1 MLSKYKGLFIVS
13 AAILLFSSCHS
24 LRRAVQT
31 PSPSPVYLRKK
42 SEPVAKIP
50 SASSDVNNKS
60 KRPLRKKVL
69 KRKYA
74 AVLKTSPGKIKNKR
88 LYYFIDEWYGVKYK
102 WGGNSQSGI
111 DCSGLVCQLY
121 KKVYGVDIKRTVA
134 TQHDDTRN
142 FRRKRR
148 LREGDLI
155 YFKTEGDDL
164 SHVGVY
170 LKNGYFLHSSK
181 SKGVAI
187 NSIYETYWQRVYAGG
202 GKVRR
207 KKA

>member
-1 MLSKYKGLFIVS
+1 LVVS
-13 AAILLFSSCHS
+13 GILLFSACHTS
-24 LRRAVQT
+24 RQTVQS
-31 PSPSPVYLRKK
+31 SPNNVKQP
-42 SEPVAKIP
+42 
-50 SASSDVNNKS
+50 VNNYEIAKEKDHHEPKVIRHNS
-60 KRPLRKKVL
+60 KQPLRKKAL

-74 AVLKTSPGKIKNKR
+74 AILKTSPSKIKNKK
-88 LYYFIDEWYGVKYK
+88 LYYFIDDWYGVKYR
-102 WGGNSQSGI
+102 WGGNNQSGV

-121 KKVYGVDIKRTVA
+121 KNVYGLNIKRTVA

-148 LREGDLI
+148 LKEGDLI

-164 SHVGVY
+164 SHVGIY
-170 LKNGYFLHSSK
+170 LRNGYFLHSSK

>member
-1 MLSKYKGLFIVS
+1 MPLRRKGLLV
-13 AAILLFSSCHS
+13 AGTVLLFSACHTS
-24 LRRAVQT
+24 RPAVQSSLNRT
-31 PSPSPVYLRKK
+31 EQPTRKQNVTK
-42 SEPVAKIP
+42 RESGKE
-50 SASSDVNNKS
+50 SRHNS
-60 KRPLRKKVL
+60 KQPLRKKAL

-74 AVLKTSPGKIKNKR
+74 AVLKTSPGKIKNKN

-102 WGGNSQSGI
+102 WGGNNQSGV

-121 KKVYGVDIKRTVA
+121 KNVYGLNIKRTVA

-142 FRRKRR
+142 FRRTRR

-155 YFKTEGDDL
+155 YFKTDGDDL

-187 NSIYETYWQRVYAGG
+187 NSIYESYWQDAYAGG
-202 GKVRR
+202 GKVR
-207 KKA
+207 KK